1 MIHLTNGNNG
11 NFLTKPSANIR
22 VQAALVI
29 RGGYVPRRYRE

>member
-22 VQAALVI
+22 VLQNFHDASAWVSYSKL
-29 RGGYVPRRYRE
+29 